1 MNLKDNLQ
9 KYAELVVEVG
19 VNVQKDQIVV
29 IRTPIDGAEF
39 ARAMAESAYK
49 VGAKKVIVDYSD
61 EQMTKLTYTHVS
73 EETLAEV
80 PAYEVARYEELVAK
94 NAAFISISA
103 GDPDLL
109 KDIDPNKISISQK
122 ASGTALKVFRKA
134 ISNGDVCWCVVS
146 IPTPSW
152 SKKVFPNETSE
163 KAEEMLWDKIFEA
176 VRIYEKDPV
185 EAWRNHTK
193 NLSDKCAYLN
203 NKKIKYLHYTGPGT
217 DLKVELVKG
226 HKWEGG
232 GETGTNGIYFVANMP
247 TEEVFTM
254 PSKYGVNGTLRATK
268 PLVYGGNLID
278 EFNFTFKDGKIIDF
292 DAKMGKAVLEKL
304 IQTDEGAC
312 YLGEVA
318 IVPMSSPVCETNTL
332 FYNTLFDENASCHFA
347 VGNSYPTNI
356 EDGTSMSEE
365 ELKNHGANISIT
377 HEDFMVGSDKLNIVA
392 TTESG
397 ETFEVLKNGE
407 WAF

>member
-1 MNLKDNLQ
+1 MDFKENLK
-9 KYAELVVEVG
+9 KYAQLVVEVG

-29 IRTPIDGAEF
+29 IRTPIEGAEF
-39 ARAMAESAYK
+39 ARAMTESAYK

-61 EQMTKLTYTHVS
+61 EQITKLTYTHAS
-73 EETLAEV
+73 EETLSQV
-80 PAYEVARYEELVAK
+80 PSYEVARYEELVGK
-94 NAAFISISA
+94 NASFISISA

-134 ISNGDVCWCVVS
+134 ISNSDVCWCVVS

-152 SKKVFPNETSE
+152 SKKVFPDEE
-163 KAEEMLWDKIFEA
+163 VKVAEEMLWDKIFGA
-176 VRIYEKDPV
+176 VRIYEEDPV
-185 EAWRNHTK
+185 EAWRKHTD
-193 NLSDKCAYLN
+193 NLSDKCKYLN
-203 NKKIKYLHYTGPGT
+203 DKKIKYLHYKGPGT

-232 GETGTNGIYFVANMP
+232 GEKGTNGIYFVANMP

-278 EFNFTFKDGKIIDF
+278 EFNFTFKDGKIVDF
-292 DAKMGKAVLEKL
+292 DAKKGKAVLEKL
-304 IQTDEGAC
+304 IQTDEGSS

-356 EDGTSMSEE
+356 EGGTSMSEE
-365 ELKNHGANISIT
+365 ELQKHGANTSIT

-392 TTESG
+392 TTEDG
-397 ETFEVLKNGE
+397 KTFEVLKNGE